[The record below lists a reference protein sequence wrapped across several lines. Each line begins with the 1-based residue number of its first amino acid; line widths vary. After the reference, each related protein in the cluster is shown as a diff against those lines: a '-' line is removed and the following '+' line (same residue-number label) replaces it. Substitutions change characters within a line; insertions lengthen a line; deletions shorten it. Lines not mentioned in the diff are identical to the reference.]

1 MENRMI
7 HLYYRQRCTSTPRAI
22 EWFKSYGIKVCI
34 RSSGQIS
41 REELITALSSTEK
54 GFTDLLKH
62 PNHLNDEEMS
72 KIRLLKTLTL
82 NQALDF
88 IKVNPQLLRSPIIIE
103 RNKVLIGYNPDQI
116 RMFLPPEYR
125 RSTLFRKEREEVL
138 KRGD

>member
-1 MENRMI
+1 MI
-7 HLYYRQRCTSTPRAI
+7 RLYYRQRCTSSLKAI
-22 EWFKSYGIKVCI
+22 QWFKSYGIEICI

-41 REELITALSSTEK
+41 REELIIALSSTDK

-72 KIRLLKTLTL
+72 KIRLLKTMTI
-82 NQALDF
+82 NQGIDF

-116 RMFLPPEYR
+116 RMFLPKVYR
-125 RSTLFRKEREEVL
+125 RKSLLRSVDDTIVKYNS
-138 KRGD
+138 K

>member
-1 MENRMI
+1 MI
-7 HLYYRQRCTSTPRAI
+7 HLYYRQRCTSSSKAI
-22 EWFKSYGIKVCI
+22 QWFKSYGIIICI

-41 REELITALSSTEK
+41 REELIIALSSTDK

-72 KIRLLKTLTL
+72 KIRLLKTMTL
-82 NQALDF
+82 NQGIDF

-116 RMFLPPEYR
+116 RMFLPKVYR
-125 RSTLFRKEREEVL
+125 RKSLLRSVDDTIL
-138 KRGD
+138 KYNSK